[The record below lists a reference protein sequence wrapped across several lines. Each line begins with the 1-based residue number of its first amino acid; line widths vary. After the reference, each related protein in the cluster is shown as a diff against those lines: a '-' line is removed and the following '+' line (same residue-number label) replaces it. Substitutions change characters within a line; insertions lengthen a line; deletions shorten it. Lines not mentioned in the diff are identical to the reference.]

1 MDDNSEVV
9 AAAIR
14 DWIQAKFQAQAGDYL
29 YAVEHAYQGYT
40 PASTVM
46 AQFAYS
52 KVVSKS
58 SAGIFS
64 LFSTLNTDIADLER
78 QLNDLIEGLVDDNQV
93 SNIVKPVA
101 SQIVLGA
108 LDEATTDGLMGLC
121 ECGEGQLL
129 NRRLLVG

>member
-1 MDDNSEVV
+1 
-9 AAAIR
+9 
-14 DWIQAKFQAQAGDYL
+14 
-29 YAVEHAYQGYT
+29 
-40 PASTVM
+40 M

-121 ECGEGQLL
+121 ECGEGQLSEPSASSGL
-129 NRRLLVG
+129 SVLVALCLLLLFV